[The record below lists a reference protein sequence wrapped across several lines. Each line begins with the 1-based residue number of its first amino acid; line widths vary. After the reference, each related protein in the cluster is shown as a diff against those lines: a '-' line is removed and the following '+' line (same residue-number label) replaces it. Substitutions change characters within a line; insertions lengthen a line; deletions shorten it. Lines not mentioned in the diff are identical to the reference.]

1 MKKKMNPET
10 ENDQKKAPETDE
22 AVMKEQKSAPAM
34 MAAVDY
40 AEEYRR
46 QTGLDFVTGEYVQ

>member
-1 MKKKMNPET
+1 MKKKTNPET

-22 AVMKEQKSAPAM
+22 AVMKERKAVPAM
-34 MAAVDY
+34 ETEVNY

-46 QTGLDFVTGEYVQ
+46 QTGMDFVTGEYVQ